1 MKAEGYNPNDIEVIK
16 IYIIFYFF
24 LLLSLTFRKND
35 KNWEKNQIFKFK

>member
-24 LLLSLTFRKND
+24 FA
-35 KNWEKNQIFKFK
+35 FKPYIPKK